1 MPNYNQPAW
10 GAQSNFA
17 NYQQPQQ
24 QMPMQFQ
31 QQPAT
36 QQSPVMSIAP
46 VRGFDNMLQ
55 FPVAVGTDLFLIDLE
70 AMKLYR
76 KNNTMNPREYREFD
90 LTEVLKQ
97 QDKNEPVSRAE
108 LDEMKA
114 MMAQMMGML
123 QSKEQ
128 RSPQENQNYN
138 GKRGRNNDRSNGNAT
153 NNG

>member
-1 MPNYNQPAW
+1 
-10 GAQSNFA
+10 
-17 NYQQPQQ
+17 
-24 QMPMQFQ
+24 
-31 QQPAT
+31 
-36 QQSPVMSIAP
+36 
-46 VRGFDNMLQ
+46 MLQ

-76 KNNTMNPREYREFD
+76 KNNPMNPREYREFD

-128 RSPQENQNYN
+128 RPPQENQNYN
-138 GKRGRNNDRSNGNAT
+138 GKRGRNNDRSNGNAA

>member
-1 MPNYNQPAW
+1 
-10 GAQSNFA
+10 
-17 NYQQPQQ
+17 
-24 QMPMQFQ
+24 
-31 QQPAT
+31 
-36 QQSPVMSIAP
+36 
-46 VRGFDNMLQ
+46 MLQ

-76 KNNTMNPREYREFD
+76 KNNPMNPREYREFD

-128 RSPQENQNYN
+128 ETPRNNQNYN
-138 GKRGRNNDRSNGNAT
+138 GKRGRNNDRSNGNAA